1 MAVKETTGYN
11 LAIPTDT
18 YNNLKNIAIEEGTSV
33 ADLLRRATKL
43 LLFVR
48 SIKQDPEARLLVERG
63 GEIQEIILDL
73 I

>member
-1 MAVKETTGYN
+1 MSRTRYN
-11 LAIPTDT
+11 LAIPTDS
-18 YNNLKNIAIEEGTSV
+18 YNNLQRMAAQEDTSV

-48 SIKQDPEARLLVERG
+48 SIKDDPTARLLVERD
-63 GEIQEIILDL
+63 GEMQEIVLDF

>member
-1 MAVKETTGYN
+1 MSRTRYN
-11 LAIPTDT
+11 LELPTDI
-18 YNNLKNIAIEEGTSV
+18 YKRLKNIADQEGTTL

-48 SIKQDPEARLLVERG
+48 SIKEDPSARLLVERD
-63 GEIQEIILDL
+63 GEIQQIVLDF

>member
-1 MAVKETTGYN
+1 MSRTRYN
-11 LAIPTDT
+11 LELPTDI
-18 YNNLKNIAIEEGTSV
+18 YKKLKTIADQEGTTL

-48 SIKQDPEARLLVERG
+48 SIKEDPSAHLLVERD
-63 GEIQEIILDL
+63 GEIQQIVLDF

>member
-1 MAVKETTGYN
+1 MSRTRYN
-11 LAIPTDT
+11 LAIPTDS
-18 YNNLKNIAIEEGTSV
+18 YKNLQRIAAQEDTTI

-48 SIKQDPEARLLVERG
+48 SIKDDPSARLLVERG
-63 GEIQEIILDL
+63 GDMQEIVLDF